1 MNAPNFAQ
9 FAQQAPAQAPAPQY
23 SAPPPQAPAQPAPW
37 GSPPG
42 AAPQAPPAFAQA
54 PTQYMQQTGPAGGQ
68 QYAPAPLSQAAPVG
82 NAFGKGAFAGA
93 APMTSQL
100 DCAPGTYIF
109 EFVSTGQDKTKDT
122 GALIWRM
129 KYKVVH
135 VFEGAQPLGSE
146 VTDAEFM
153 NDDRQRQYA
162 AAAMLDIST
171 KAMGCTSDQQLKAGL
186 DGCLPPGAADQL
198 RGQLPPGTSP
208 GWSEFADALQSPTQ
222 QMSQYFPP
230 NPLAGKR
237 VLARV
242 FKGAPVTKPG
252 KNQGKQYIEFE
263 YAIAPT
269 GA

>member
-1 MNAPNFAQ
+1 MNAPNFSQ
-9 FAQQAPAQAPAPQY
+9 FAAGFGQPPPAAVPVAVANPYAPPAAPPGFTHPAPGGFPATQAPA
-23 SAPPPQAPAQPAPW
+23 
-37 GSPPG
+37 
-42 AAPQAPPAFAQA
+42 F
-54 PTQYMQQTGPAGGQ
+54 
-68 QYAPAPLSQAAPVG
+68 APAPLSQVAPIG

-93 APMTSQL
+93 APMSSQL

-109 EFVSTGQDKTKDT
+109 EFVTTGQDKTKDN

-135 VFEGAQPLGSE
+135 VFEGAQPVGSE

-162 AAAMLDIST
+162 AAAMLDISA
-171 KAMGCTSDQQLKAGL
+171 KGMGCTSHEQMKAGL
-186 DGCLPPGAADQL
+186 DGCIPPDTLAQL
-198 RGQLPPGTSP
+198 RAQLPPGTSP
-208 GWSEFADALQSPTQ
+208 GWSEFADALQSAATQ
-222 QMSQYFPP
+222 QSQFFPA

-252 KNQGKQYIEFE
+252 KNQGKQYTEFE
-263 YAIAPT
+263 YAIAPATT
-269 GA
+269 G